1 MLVNTNLRR
10 FNMNG
15 NDIAI
20 NINLE
25 KKMNFLFNY
34 KYILFLS
41 YFFIFAC
48 SSVDSEDKLAENN
61 KKNVLK
67 KEVQENSK
75 GIVLIDDNGK
85 LGDLFKSGNNEIGS
99 VNKFLWQ
106 ASLEVLSF
114 LPISSADPFSGIIVF
129 GKSKAPGSSQSY
141 DATVYISDPALDA
154 RSLSVTV
161 RSSNGTISSAAK
173 REIESA
179 ILSRARQLR
188 LKELDL

>member
-1 MLVNTNLRR
+1 
-10 FNMNG
+10 MNYLFKFKSLLLLCAILQACG
-15 NDIAI
+15 TSEKTDIDKSDA
-20 NINLE
+20 E
-25 KKMNFLFNY
+25 KVT
-34 KYILFLS
+34 S
-41 YFFIFAC
+41 ATT
-48 SSVDSEDKLAENN
+48 DQA
-61 KKNVLK
+61 KK
-67 KEVQENSK
+67 K

-85 LGDLFKSGNNEIGS
+85 LGDLFKSGGDEIGS
-99 VNKFLWQ
+99 VNKYLWQ
-106 ASLEVLSF
+106 ASIEVLNF
-114 LPISSADPFSGIIVF
+114 LPINSADPFSGIIVF
-129 GKSKAPGSSQSY
+129 GKGKAPGSSQSY

>member
-1 MLVNTNLRR
+1 LLCCAILQGCSIAEKTDINKADAEKVTSTSTNQV
-10 FNMNG
+10 
-15 NDIAI
+15 
-20 NINLE
+20 
-25 KKMNFLFNY
+25 KK
-34 KYILFLS
+34 
-41 YFFIFAC
+41 
-48 SSVDSEDKLAENN
+48 
-61 KKNVLK
+61 
-67 KEVQENSK
+67 K

-85 LGDLFKSGNNEIGS
+85 LGDLFKSGGDEIGS
-99 VNKFLWQ
+99 VNKYLWQ
-106 ASLEVLSF
+106 ASIEVLNF
-114 LPISSADPFSGIIVF
+114 LPINSADPFSGIIVF
-129 GKSKAPGSSQSY
+129 GSGKAPGSSQSY

>member
-1 MLVNTNLRR
+1 
-10 FNMNG
+10 MNY
-15 NDIAI
+15 
-20 NINLE
+20 
-25 KKMNFLFNY
+25 LF
-34 KYILFLS
+34 KFKSLLLLCLILQ
-41 YFFIFAC
+41 AC
-48 SSVDSEDKLAENN
+48 STAEKTDIDKSDAEKVTSNSTDKV
-61 KKNVLK
+61 KK
-67 KEVQENSK
+67 K

-85 LGDLFKSGNNEIGS
+85 LGDLFKSGGDEIGS
-99 VNKFLWQ
+99 VNKYLWQ
-106 ASLEVLSF
+106 ASIEVLSF

-129 GKSKAPGSSQSY
+129 GKGKAPGSSQSY

-173 REIESA
+173 REIEGA